1 MARKS
6 VNQKKMVEFSGVVLP
21 TEYRQTC
28 SAVASIRPHCQSQLY
43 GPYHLSS
50 SPMTDAVL
58 PVKSYQVNIRMET
71 NGWSLFKVCTGECT
85 AHSYQQNFPMEV
97 IFNAKKLNLI
107 I

>member
-1 MARKS
+1 
-6 VNQKKMVEFSGVVLP
+6 
-21 TEYRQTC
+21 
-28 SAVASIRPHCQSQLY
+28 
-43 GPYHLSS
+43 
-50 SPMTDAVL
+50 MTDAVL

-85 AHSYQQNFPMEV
+85 AHSYWQNFPMEV